1 MNRSRIYTRPP
12 LLRRLASNRWV
23 GAIAALIFI
32 CALCSIAEAGC
43 TLIGVEYDSR
53 IEVAA

>member
-23 GAIAALIFI
+23 GAITALVIA

>member
-1 MNRSRIYTRPP
+1 MNRSRIHTRQP